1 MLSKGINFVPQDKIN
16 CKKVQ
21 KRIEQDLITAA
32 INFYRDEYKVY
43 PMVDA
48 GLGLKTVLEQLIS
61 QTPSNTKQLEFYSAM
76 FNEYISHKTNFY
88 DQMNSEH
95 VMDTKTAQKIIPS
108 GSILTVS
115 DKGLGPCLLPID
127 WYIQQYRVQSE
138 KGNHLL
144 TNMSNDQCIS
154 FLKAAI
160 QTFRSTLCL
169 EERTLLQTYY
179 SKSNPNYRVGVLK
192 LVPKI
197 HKLSKFDSQ
206 SWYYILTVSKY

>member
-32 INFYRDEYKVY
+32 INFYRDENKVY

-48 GLGLKTVLEQLIS
+48 GLGLKTVVEQLIS
-61 QTPSNTKQLEFYSAM
+61 QTPSNTKQLEFYSVM
-76 FNEYISHKTNFY
+76 FDEYISHKTNFY

-95 VMDTKTAQKIIPS
+95 FMDAKTAQKIIPS

-115 DKGLGPCLLPID
+115 DKGLGPCLVPIE

-169 EERTLLQTYY
+169 EERTLLQTYH